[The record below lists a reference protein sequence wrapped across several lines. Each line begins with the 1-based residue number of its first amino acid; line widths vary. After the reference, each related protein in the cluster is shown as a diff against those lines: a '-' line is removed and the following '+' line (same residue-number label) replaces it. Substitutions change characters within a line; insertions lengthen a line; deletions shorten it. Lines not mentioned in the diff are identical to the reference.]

1 MSLEKGLLVAKK
13 KSTNSPAEITTH
25 SSYKNIAAGA
35 LATMFEWYDY
45 AVYGYFAVIIGK
57 KFFPH
62 ADKTMEIMSAFAVF
76 ATGFIMRP
84 LGAILFGYIGDRL
97 GRRKALSLSVVM
109 MAISTCLLGV
119 IPTYHQIGILAPIFL
134 VIIRLVQGIAVG
146 GNYGGSFVF
155 AIEHAQANKK
165 GFAGSLVEVGVIVGF
180 LLGSGIATIF
190 SNLLSE
196 SDLQEW
202 GWRIP
207 FLLGLIALFAGIYIQ
222 KHTTETQSFESRKS
236 TNSDRIRLPIITVF
250 KQYKQKIAQAM
261 GFILFDIVGFW
272 ILFSYMTTY
281 LTTYAKVPM
290 QTALQMNTMNL
301 LCMVLCIPL
310 FGMAADRFGYK
321 KIMYFVAISFLV
333 LSYPAFIV
341 FSQGNVLY
349 CWIMQLLFAIVM
361 AAVYGVVGVAIVE
374 LFPVEVRYSACS
386 FVFNI
391 SAAIFGGTAPWFSTW
406 LIYKTELLTAPA
418 FYLMLISFFGFI
430 AIQSMQFASKK

>member
-1 MSLEKGLLVAKK
+1 
-13 KSTNSPAEITTH
+13 
-25 SSYKNIAAGA
+25 
-35 LATMFEWYDY
+35 
-45 AVYGYFAVIIGK
+45 
-57 KFFPH
+57 
-62 ADKTMEIMSAFAVF
+62 
-76 ATGFIMRP
+76 
-84 LGAILFGYIGDRL
+84 
-97 GRRKALSLSVVM
+97 
-109 MAISTCLLGV
+109 
-119 IPTYHQIGILAPIFL
+119 
-134 VIIRLVQGIAVG
+134 
-146 GNYGGSFVF
+146 
-155 AIEHAQANKK
+155 
-165 GFAGSLVEVGVIVGF
+165 
-180 LLGSGIATIF
+180 
-190 SNLLSE
+190 
-196 SDLQEW
+196 
-202 GWRIP
+202 
-207 FLLGLIALFAGIYIQ
+207 
-222 KHTTETQSFESRKS
+222 
-236 TNSDRIRLPIITVF
+236 
-250 KQYKQKIAQAM
+250 M